1 MTVARLI
8 GAIDLAHQEYARI
21 GSPENV
27 PALIAAVKAKKQRL
41 FGYGHRLYKTDDPR
55 SKFILGMIHATLQ
68 EKAEAHRQEEEES
81 SSSSSALLQIALEID
96 RAASSDSYFVSR
108 GLRANAD
115 LYGSLL
121 YTALGFEADI
131 VVAMACVSRMGGAMA
146 HWREA
151 MQQAPVLWRPG
162 QLYVGPVPGACD
174 SQEANAQ
181 RTVCD

>member
-1 MTVARLI
+1 MPSST
-8 GAIDLAHQEYARI
+8 GAIDLAYQDYARV

-41 FGYGHRLYKTDDPR
+41 FGYGHRMYKTEDPR
-55 SKFILGMIHATLQ
+55 SKVILGMIHETLK
-68 EKAEAHRQEEEES
+68 ERPETRRQESEKS
-81 SSSSSALLQIALEID
+81 GPLLQIALEID

-131 VVAMACVSRMGGAMA
+131 IIAMACVSRMGGAMA

-151 MQQAPVLWRPG
+151 MQQAPVLWRPR
-162 QLYVGPVPGACD
+162 QIYVGSLPGVCK
-174 SQEANAQ
+174 SREANGQHKA
-181 RTVCD
+181 